1 MGSAVESVG
10 LYYPVEVAGLAA
22 PCGPQRRLNWLTSN
36 ALWRRLD
43 GLAPNALR
51 RRLDWLA
58 L

>member
-1 MGSAVESVG
+1 MGSAVESVD
-10 LYYPVEVAGLAA
+10 LYCLVEVAGLAA
-22 PCGPQRRLNWLTSN
+22 PLWPAEEVNWLTSS

-58 L
+58 V

>member
-1 MGSAVESVG
+1 M
-10 LYYPVEVAGLAA
+10 EVVGLAA
-22 PCGPQRRLNWLTSN
+22 PCGTQRRLNWLTSS

-43 GLAPNALR
+43 GLAPNALW